1 MQPIQEKVMNAIK
14 TVGNEN
20 GFTMIFPEGVPAYVA
35 ADVQDVTA
43 LVKTKL
49 GVKD

>member
-1 MQPIQEKVMNAIK
+1 VLNAIK

-20 GFTMIFPEGVPAYVA
+20 GFTMIFPEGSAAYVST
-35 ADVQDVTA
+35 DVQDVTT

-49 GVKD
+49 GVKE

>member
-1 MQPIQEKVMNAIK
+1 
-14 TVGNEN
+14 
-20 GFTMIFPEGVPAYVA
+20 MIFPEGGPAYVA